1 MTEPRHLLITG
12 ASSGI
17 GRVAA
22 ERLEQNGHRLT
33 LICRDQ
39 KRAEQALAWVAPR
52 TTVLLADLADLAAV
66 DRVCQSILERGEPL
80 DGIVLNAGLQ
90 YAGHRQPR
98 WSAQGFELTFAINHL
113 AHQLLLLRLLPWL
126 MASGQPRLV
135 ITASE
140 VHNPA
145 SGGGRVGR
153 PAGLGELDGLSSTPM
168 GAMLD
173 GDSRFDADK
182 AYKDSKLC
190 NLLMGL
196 EASRRHPD
204 LPVLCWSPGLVI
216 PRDAGGFFRNSRQA
230 NPLGQALFGFIA
242 RDLLRITESVERAGE
257 RLQQLVLDPAD
268 PGFVYW
274 SNTLMGPGRH
284 RFEAVSPSAEAS
296 NAAKADRLWALS
308 QERIDTALS
317 A

>member
-12 ASSGI
+12 ATSGI
-17 GRVAA
+17 GQVAA
-22 ERLEQNGHRLT
+22 QRLEQDGHRLT

-39 KRAEQALAWVAPR
+39 RRADEALAWVGPG

-66 DRVCQSILERGEPL
+66 DRVCQALLERGEPL
-80 DGIVLNAGLQ
+80 DGVVLNAGLQ

-98 WSAQGFELTFAINHL
+98 WSVQGFELTLAVNHL
-113 AHQLLLLRLLPWL
+113 AHQLMLMRLLPL
-126 MASGQPRLV
+126 LLASAQPRLV

-153 PAGLGELDGLSSTPM
+153 PAGLGELDGLRSTL
-168 GAMLD
+168 GGTMLD
-173 GDSRFDADK
+173 GSSRFDADK

-204 LPVLCWSPGLVI
+204 LPVICWSPGLVI

-257 RLQQLVLDPAD
+257 HLQQLVLNPDG

-274 SNTLMGPGRH
+274 SNTLLGPGQH

-296 NAAKADRLWALS
+296 SAAKAERLWVLS
-308 QERIDTALS
+308 QERIDAALS